1 MTRPDEALAVD
12 TVKGDLQAFEEL
24 VKRYQGAV
32 FRLAFRMT
40 GQREE
45 AEDAAQE
52 VFIQVFKKMY
62 QFDPDKRFAPWL
74 FRVATNICI
83 SRLRA
88 RKKVIM
94 LNFDDPAQRRLEF
107 EQADID
113 ADPLISLEKSELQRE
128 VQEVLQ
134 ELPEHYR
141 LLLIMRYQL
150 ELNSQEIARSLET
163 TRENVDVKMHRARR
177 LLRTAMLKRLQEREE
192 TYGLQ
197 TRRQVKH

>member
-1 MTRPDEALAVD
+1 MTRPDEVLAVD

-192 TYGLQ
+192 TYGMQ